1 MNDIP
6 DKELRHTIAV
16 NFDRAKLVRLK
27 KAIKGREITDTI
39 DFEGQQLVV
48 GYAQYLVEYLERRL
62 PK

>member
-1 MNDIP
+1 
-6 DKELRHTIAV
+6 V
-16 NFDRAKLVRLK
+16 SFDRAKLVS
-27 KAIKGREITDTI
+27 IKGREITDVI